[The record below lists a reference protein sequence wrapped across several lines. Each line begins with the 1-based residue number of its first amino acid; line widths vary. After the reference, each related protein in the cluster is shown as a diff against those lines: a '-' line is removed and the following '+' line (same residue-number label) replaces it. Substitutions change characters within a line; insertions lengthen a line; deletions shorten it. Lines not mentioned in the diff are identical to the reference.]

1 MAYFKQSQVV
11 LGSFLLAAVMTGCVP
26 AHPAPRPVAV
36 APMPRP
42 APPPPQPQ
50 PKLAKVVVLPLDKA
64 ALPEKAEE
72 INAKLALV
80 MLPGAEAPTLTTISM
95 ETAQLQAE
103 CADATEACYL
113 KIAGLVEADRLLW
126 AQVENGGAKANKK
139 KKGKP
144 SFKLQIMLF
153 DRDKLA
159 VAGKAEETFTGVVTD
174 EDLDKLITAATGV
187 TPGAHAAPAPT
198 PAADPTAAQMPQAH
212 PAAAPATATPA
223 YTAQPTG
230 QAAAP
235 APTTA
240 GQPVYQQQ
248 PGAAQPNYYGQPSA
262 APAPAA
268 YPRSQA
274 PAAGYQ
280 AAPGY
285 QTAPA
290 AYPPASSPAPAA
302 YPPAA
307 TPPAAAPPAA
317 RHQ

>member
-36 APMPRP
+36 RPTPRP
-42 APPPPQPQ
+42 APPPQQQPQ

-103 CADATEACYL
+103 CAEATEACYL

-159 VAGKAEETFTGVVTD
+159 VTGKDETFTGVVTD
-174 EDLDKLITAATGV
+174 EDLDKLITAATGAA
-187 TPGAHAAPAPT
+187 PGAHAAPAPT
-198 PAADPTAAQMPQAH
+198 PAATSATTAAPTAAPAAQPGYQQQPAAH
-212 PAAAPATATPA
+212 PAA
-223 YTAQPTG
+223 QPT
-230 QAAAP
+230 
-235 APTTA
+235 
-240 GQPVYQQQ
+240 YYRQ
-248 PGAAQPNYYGQPSA
+248 PGA
-262 APAPAA
+262 APAPAG
-268 YPRSQA
+268 YQQSPA
-274 PAAGYQ
+274 PAPGYQTAPGYQ

-307 TPPAAAPPAA
+307 APPAAAPPAA